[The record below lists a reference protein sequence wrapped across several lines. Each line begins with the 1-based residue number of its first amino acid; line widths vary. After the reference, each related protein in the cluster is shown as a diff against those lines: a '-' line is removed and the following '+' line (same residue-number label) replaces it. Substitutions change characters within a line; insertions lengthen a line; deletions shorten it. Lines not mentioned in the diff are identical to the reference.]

1 MYLET
6 TNIGK
11 TDSGFIESSN
21 ILINNI
27 QTKFENEI
35 NKKPKMRC
43 NMCNI
48 KVNITNSITCKC
60 EQLLCYKHRYHNE
73 HNCTFDHKTA
83 DREQLAKINQKVE
96 KSKIDKI

>member
-6 TNIGK
+6 TNIYNN
-11 TDSGFIESSN
+11 DSSESESFN
-21 ILINNI
+21 ILKNNI
-27 QTKFENEI
+27 ITQNDIENKI

-60 EQLLCYKHRYHNE
+60 NQLLCYKHRYFNE

-83 DREQLAKINQKVE
+83 DREQLAKINQKIE
-96 KSKIDKI
+96 NSK